1 MSKAI
6 IGIGKCS
13 KYYLFILGTIICKVM
28 RTFIFA
34 NEINPKSEGGI
45 FGFTPILNDHL
56 IIQYFYKYIS
66 FIIGG
71 LISEYILRKK
81 KNENEDINY
90 HYHHQL
96 IENDEYKSS
105 KQKKC
110 EILIVCF
117 AYCIAFELNEIFYY
131 FDFGVI
137 DLWTFDI
144 LFVLYFM
151 RKYFIINIYNFQKIA
166 IIIIAVLATSLLI
179 LSSFL
184 PYTEHDTPEEKSE
197 DKNGY
202 EIIEKILGSKLYSIP
217 IIPSLLFINMCV
229 SYSRAKSKVLM
240 DLRYISPYLIMLY
253 IGICGFIVF
262 LIILIISP
270 FLKCGKNLI
279 DYCIVKESDESEE
292 IYFENPII
300 YFNHMKNFEYKIYI
314 EIFVIIPLF
323 LIINFFEFLFQ
334 YLIIYHFN
342 PNFILIRD
350 NIYYFTKRL
359 LLVLVNIDSFN
370 NYISLPQFI
379 ILELS
384 ELISIIAFCIYLE
397 IIELRFCGL
406 NRNLKRN
413 ISIRAISEN
422 FILMEDKQ
430 DSKDDPKNNNYI
442 VNGNDN
448 ESEIYL
454 GNEYFFSKNT
464 F

>member
-81 KNENEDINY
+81 ENENEDINN

-151 RKYFIINIYNFQKIA
+151 RKYFIINIY
-166 IIIIAVLATSLLI
+166 
-179 LSSFL
+179 
-184 PYTEHDTPEEKSE
+184 
-197 DKNGY
+197 
-202 EIIEKILGSKLYSIP
+202 
-217 IIPSLLFINMCV
+217 
-229 SYSRAKSKVLM
+229 
-240 DLRYISPYLIMLY
+240 
-253 IGICGFIVF
+253 
-262 LIILIISP
+262 
-270 FLKCGKNLI
+270 
-279 DYCIVKESDESEE
+279 
-292 IYFENPII
+292 
-300 YFNHMKNFEYKIYI
+300 
-314 EIFVIIPLF
+314 IF
-323 LIINFFEFLFQ
+323 
-334 YLIIYHFN
+334 H
-342 PNFILIRD
+342 
-350 NIYYFTKRL
+350 
-359 LLVLVNIDSFN
+359 
-370 NYISLPQFI
+370 
-379 ILELS
+379 
-384 ELISIIAFCIYLE
+384 
-397 IIELRFCGL
+397 
-406 NRNLKRN
+406 
-413 ISIRAISEN
+413 
-422 FILMEDKQ
+422 
-430 DSKDDPKNNNYI
+430 
-442 VNGNDN
+442 
-448 ESEIYL
+448 
-454 GNEYFFSKNT
+454 
-464 F
+464 